1 MPSWT
6 GLTPTW
12 YIYRAGTFESFIF
25 NYDSNNFGRS
35 SSWQYLNNNNGPS
48 SPPNNT
54 DPPYFVGGD
63 FYAETINAPGFGAYL
78 YKGHRYGHEMAHIK
92 QNKILCWGG
101 ISYDTDAQYNG
112 FTTNTTPHFGGNK
125 PENIGY
131 NSEKSTIIT
140 VKPRVTK
147 DYLKDDFG
155 RIHGAYTSDQHM
167 GWTTD
172 TYVFNYDSTT
182 PANSTWTRL
191 NIDRPGYEVTAGD
204 NYLPGNGATH
214 GTSVASIIGSKK
226 DVGYQ
231 LTQKALF

>member
-1 MPSWT
+1 
-6 GLTPTW
+6 
-12 YIYRAGTFESFIF
+12 
-25 NYDSNNFGRS
+25 
-35 SSWQYLNNNNGPS
+35 
-48 SPPNNT
+48 
-54 DPPYFVGGD
+54 
-63 FYAETINAPGFGAYL
+63 
-78 YKGHRYGHEMAHIK
+78 MAHIK

-231 LTQKALF
+231 LTQKAYFDNNNNTTHTSTTGTYGIAHNCNLIAYRAWDNSAIGLDH